1 MSLNSYV
8 QDNYNMLVSYAEK
21 LTSQPS
27 DLVHFTY
34 LKSIEADFIYINE
47 PMTDYY
53 FKKAMKTN
61 LKDKYWIQETTY
73 TDQEPDDIAE
83 QRDMSKVI
91 QREQIDTIMR
101 HLTWFDRTLFELYL
115 QGQNMH
121 KLSEESGIPST
132 TVYHRL
138 KKVKAI
144 IKHYYDIRYN

>member
-8 QDNYNMLVSYAEK
+8 QDNYNMLVSYAQK

-27 DLVHFTY
+27 DLVHYTY
-34 LKSIEADFIYINE
+34 LKAVESDFIYINDQ
-47 PMTDYY
+47 MTDYY
-53 FKKAMKTN
+53 FKKGMKHN
-61 LKDKYWIQETTY
+61 ARDKYWLRDTTY
-73 TDQEPDDIAE
+73 VDEVPEDVAE
-83 QRDMSKVI
+83 HRDMSKVI
-91 QREQIDTIMR
+91 QREQIDSIMR

-138 KKVKAI
+138 KKVKEV
-144 IKHYYDIRYN
+144 IKHYYDIHYN